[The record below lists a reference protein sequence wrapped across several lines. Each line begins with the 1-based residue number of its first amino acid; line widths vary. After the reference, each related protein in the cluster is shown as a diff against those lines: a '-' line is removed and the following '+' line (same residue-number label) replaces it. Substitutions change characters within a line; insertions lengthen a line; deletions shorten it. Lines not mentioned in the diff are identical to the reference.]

1 MKFRHLI
8 SVAAAMSLMAVSS
21 AAVAQS
27 APQPSREKVDGD
39 SDLKGSTVF
48 VSLLALSA
56 IIAGAAIAVNNADNT
71 PASP

>member
-27 APQPSREKVDGD
+27 APQPSREKVKGD
-39 SDLKGSTVF
+39 SDLSGTTVF

-56 IIAGAAIAVNNADNT
+56 IIAGGAVALNNADNT